1 MLIPAILFVIIMLLF
16 YYSSQSK
23 FNQFSS
29 PFCLPILGHLHIF
42 LIDKKIRSDPLNGI
56 WELYKKYQKDGMM
69 YIKTLSLNS
78 VWIGDF
84 DTIKYL
90 FNSNEVTGRLN
101 SKMLE
106 LARLTTGVKWEPE
119 IPGVLLSNGQVWQQ
133 QRRFTFKT
141 LRDFGFGKQGVY
153 IYQRFCAWIL
163 VKEWKKW

>member
-119 IPGVLLSNGQVWQQ
+119 
-133 QRRFTFKT
+133 
-141 LRDFGFGKQGVY
+141 
-153 IYQRFCAWIL
+153 
-163 VKEWKKW
+163 

>member
-1 MLIPAILFVIIMLLF
+1 MLILAILSVIIIIILF

-23 FNQFSS
+23 FNKFSS
-29 PFCLPILGHLHIF
+29 PFCLPILGHLHLF
-42 LIDKKIRSDPLNGI
+42 LINKKIRSDPVNGI
-56 WELYKKYQKDGMM
+56 WELYKEYQKEGMM

-133 QRRFTFKT
+133 QRRFTLKT

-153 IYQRFCAWIL
+153 IYQRFCA
-163 VKEWKKW
+163 

>member
-1 MLIPAILFVIIMLLF
+1 
-16 YYSSQSK
+16 
-23 FNQFSS
+23 
-29 PFCLPILGHLHIF
+29 
-42 LIDKKIRSDPLNGI
+42 
-56 WELYKKYQKDGMM
+56 MM

-78 VWIGDF
+78 IWIGDF

-133 QRRFTFKT
+133 QRRFTLKT
-141 LRDFGFGKQGVY
+141 LRDFGFGKQGV
-153 IYQRFCAWIL
+153 F
-163 VKEWKKW
+163 